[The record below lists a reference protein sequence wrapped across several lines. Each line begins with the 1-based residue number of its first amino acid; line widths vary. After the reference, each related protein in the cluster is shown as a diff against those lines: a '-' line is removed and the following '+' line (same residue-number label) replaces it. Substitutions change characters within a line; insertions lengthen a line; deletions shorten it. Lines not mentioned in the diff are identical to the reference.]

1 MSLSDPSAVPDAA
14 SVTRNRLVLVVYTSA
29 IFVSALLL
37 FSVQPLFTK
46 MVLPRLG
53 GSPAVWSVAMV
64 FFQSL
69 LLGGYAYAHYLMQLR
84 NRMLPV
90 VIHLVL
96 LVVALLTL
104 PLSIA
109 GGWGEPPTSGYAF
122 WLLGLFAVS
131 IGLPF
136 FALAANNPLLQ
147 AWFVRTGHPNG
158 PDPYFLYASSNIGSF
173 LALLSYPVLL
183 EPMFTLR
190 TQNLIW
196 TGGYGLL
203 IVLIAACGVLL
214 LRSPVMAV
222 ADVGAEAIDAP
233 APPWI
238 LRARWIFLAAV
249 PSGLLIA
256 VTAHI
261 STDVAAA
268 PLLWVLPLSLYLLT
282 WVLVFQSRPLLPHK
296 WILLLQPLAIAG
308 VIVLLA
314 VGGEQNLL
322 LTLGGHQLCFFVI
335 AMACHGELAR
345 TRPAAK
351 YLTGFYVAL
360 SFGGMVGGL
369 FAGLIAPFTFSWIAE
384 YPILLACAALCRPPG
399 GNERLA
405 RWSNWYWPLLAVLA
419 VALIAPTYNT
429 GKVFTW
435 LDTNRVWVIGAVG
448 VLSALLALGL
458 NANRWKIFATV
469 AVALAL
475 IRAYPSDDGRVETV
489 RSFFGVHK
497 IVVTSNGQYHVLMHG
512 TTIYGAEKYQNDDGT
527 PVTGRPEPITYYHK
541 DGGIGQ
547 AIAAM
552 RERKGGPLRV
562 AVIGLGSGTLAC
574 ASEPGETWKFFEIDQ
589 TMVDTAKDPKY
600 FTYISK
606 CEPDMKPVIGDARL
620 TFAKEAAG
628 TLRPDHRRRL
638 FVGCDPDPSRDR
650 GGDGD
655 LQGQAGAAGR
665 CGDACVQP
673 ASRTGQRRGR
683 HRRRQRSQELGLQRG
698 YQPRRGIHLLDHGGG
713 LGARGGR
720 CRQAGVVGPM
730 GTDRSRR
737 QPAGLDRRLLQ
748 RARRGVAA
756 AEEGRGVSLKRT
768 IRRLVRNHS
777 RLSLL
782 AARHDQPETIV
793 KKLALSFMAGA
804 GALLA
809 TSAFAA
815 PLSNGL
821 TALPDSN
828 IEQVRMVCNE
838 NGRCW
843 RERSERRVIVREF
856 LR

>member
-1 MSLSDPSAVPDAA
+1 MTSPALSVAADPSSA
-14 SVTRNRLVLVVYTSA
+14 SRNRLILVVYTLA

-69 LLGGYAYAHYLMQLR
+69 LLGGYAYAHFLMKLK
-84 NRMLPV
+84 NRVIPV
-90 VIHLVL
+90 AVHLVL
-96 LVVALLTL
+96 LSVALLTL

-109 GGWGEPPTSGYAF
+109 GGWGEPPHSGYAF

-190 TQNLIW
+190 IQNLIW
-196 TGGYGLL
+196 TGFYGLL
-203 IVLIAACGVLL
+203 ILLIACCGALL
-214 LRSPVMAV
+214 LRSPANAGDINMP
-222 ADVGAEAIDAP
+222 ADDVDAP
-233 APPWI
+233 APSWI

-296 WILLLQPLAIAG
+296 WMLWAQPVAIAG
-308 VIVLLA
+308 VVILLA

-345 TRPAAK
+345 TRPAAR

-369 FAGLIAPFTFSWIAE
+369 FAGLIAPFTFSWVAE
-384 YPILLACAALCRPPG
+384 YPILLALAALCRPLAG
-399 GNERLA
+399 ERLP
-405 RWSNWYWPLLAVLA
+405 RWTRWYWPLLAALA
-419 VALIAPTYNT
+419 VALILPSYHA
-429 GKVFTW
+429 GKMFGW
-435 LDTNRVWVIGAVG
+435 IDAHRVWVIGAVG

-469 AVALAL
+469 VVALVL
-475 IRAYPSDDGRVETV
+475 LRAYPSDDGRVETV

-497 IVVTSNGQYHVLMHG
+497 IVVTPNGQYHVLMHG
-512 TTIYGAEKYQNDDGT
+512 TTIHGAERFQNDDGT
-527 PVTGRPEPITYYHK
+527 PVTGRPEPITYYHR

-547 AIAAM
+547 AISAIRA
-552 RERKGGPLRV
+552 RKGAPLRV
-562 AVIGLGSGTLAC
+562 AVIGLGAGTLTC
-574 ASEPGETWKFFEIDQ
+574 ASEPGEDWKFFEIDQ
-589 TMVDTAKDPKY
+589 SMVDTAKDPKY
-600 FTYISK
+600 FTYIQS
-606 CEPDMKPVIGDARL
+606 CEPNLNPVIGDARL
-620 TFAKEAAG
+620 TFAREPSGTYDMIIVDAYSSDAIPIHLATEEAMEIYKDKLAPHG
-628 TLRPDHRRRL
+628 AVVMHVSNRHLELESVVVGIAEANDLKSWVYSEDSGRDNEYIFSTSVVVSAREEADVGALAASDKWTLTEAEETQRVWTDDYSNILGAVWRRL
-638 FVGCDPDPSRDR
+638 RD
-650 GGDGD
+650 G
-655 LQGQAGAAGR
+655 
-665 CGDACVQP
+665 
-673 ASRTGQRRGR
+673 
-683 HRRRQRSQELGLQRG
+683 
-698 YQPRRGIHLLDHGGG
+698 
-713 LGARGGR
+713 
-720 CRQAGVVGPM
+720 
-730 GTDRSRR
+730 
-737 QPAGLDRRLLQ
+737 
-748 RARRGVAA
+748 
-756 AEEGRGVSLKRT
+756 
-768 IRRLVRNHS
+768 
-777 RLSLL
+777 
-782 AARHDQPETIV
+782 
-793 KKLALSFMAGA
+793 
-804 GALLA
+804 
-809 TSAFAA
+809 
-815 PLSNGL
+815 
-821 TALPDSN
+821 
-828 IEQVRMVCNE
+828 EQ
-838 NGRCW
+838 
-843 RERSERRVIVREF
+843 
-856 LR
+856 

>member
-1 MSLSDPSAVPDAA
+1 MTTLRDAGQYASSLIPTTVAAGISRIQAGVFMSLPMPSTADHA
-14 SVTRNRLVLVVYTSA
+14 SVSRNRLILIVYTAA
-29 IFVSALLL
+29 IFTSALLL

-69 LLGGYAYAHYLMQLR
+69 LLGGYAYAHYLMQIR
-84 NRMLPV
+84 NRMVPV
-90 VIHLVL
+90 AVHLVL
-96 LVVALLTL
+96 LGIALLTL

-109 GGWGEPPTSGYAF
+109 NGWGEPPTSGYAF

-196 TGGYGLL
+196 TGLYGLL
-203 IVLIAACGVLL
+203 ILLIAGCGVLL
-214 LRSPVMAV
+214 LRSPANVV
-222 ADVGAEAIDAP
+222 VEQSDDDAP
-233 APPWI
+233 APPWA

-296 WILLLQPLAIAG
+296 WVLMLQPLAISG

-322 LTLGGHQLCFFVI
+322 LTLGGHLLCFFVI

-345 TRPAAK
+345 TRPPSK

-369 FAGLIAPFTFSWIAE
+369 FAGLLAPFMFSWIAE
-384 YPILLACAALCRPPG
+384 YPILLALAALCRPPAR
-399 GNERLA
+399 ERLPQWS
-405 RWSNWYWPLLAVLA
+405 RWTWPFLAVLA
-419 VALIAPTYNT
+419 VALIAPSWSS

-435 LDTNRVWVIGAVG
+435 LDDHRVWMIGAIG

-458 NANRWKIFATV
+458 NANRWKILATV
-469 AVALAL
+469 IVALVL

-497 IVVTSNGQYHVLMHG
+497 IVVTPSGQYHVLMHG
-512 TTIYGAEKYQNDDGT
+512 TTIHGAEKFRNDDT
-527 PVTGRPEPITYYHK
+527 SPVTGRPEAITYYHK

-547 AIAAM
+547 AISAI

-562 AVIGLGSGTLAC
+562 AVIGLGAGTLTC
-574 ASEPGETWKFFEIDQ
+574 ASEPGEDWKFFEIDQ
-589 TMVDTAKDPKY
+589 TMVDTARDPKY
-600 FTYISK
+600 FTFIQN
-606 CEPDMKPVIGDARL
+606 CEPDLKPVIGDARL
-620 TFAKEAAG
+620 TFAKE
-628 TLRPDHRRRL
+628 PDGIYDLIIVDAYSSDAIPIHLATEEAMEIYKQKLAPQGAVVMHVSNRHLELSSVVVGIADANDLKSWVYSEDSGRDNEYIFSTSVVVSAREEADVGALASSDKWALTEAEDNQRVWTDDYSNVLGAVWRRL
-638 FVGCDPDPSRDR
+638 RD
-650 GGDGD
+650 G
-655 LQGQAGAAGR
+655 
-665 CGDACVQP
+665 
-673 ASRTGQRRGR
+673 
-683 HRRRQRSQELGLQRG
+683 
-698 YQPRRGIHLLDHGGG
+698 
-713 LGARGGR
+713 
-720 CRQAGVVGPM
+720 
-730 GTDRSRR
+730 
-737 QPAGLDRRLLQ
+737 
-748 RARRGVAA
+748 
-756 AEEGRGVSLKRT
+756 
-768 IRRLVRNHS
+768 
-777 RLSLL
+777 
-782 AARHDQPETIV
+782 
-793 KKLALSFMAGA
+793 
-804 GALLA
+804 
-809 TSAFAA
+809 
-815 PLSNGL
+815 
-821 TALPDSN
+821 
-828 IEQVRMVCNE
+828 EQ
-838 NGRCW
+838 
-843 RERSERRVIVREF
+843 
-856 LR
+856 

>member
-1 MSLSDPSAVPDAA
+1 MISSDASAVSEPSA
-14 SVTRNRLVLVVYTSA
+14 SRNRLVLITYTAA

-69 LLGGYAYAHYLMQLR
+69 LLAGYAYAHYLMQIQ
-84 NRMLPV
+84 NRTLPV
-90 VIHLVL
+90 AIHLGL
-96 LVVALLTL
+96 LLLALLSL

-147 AWFVRTGHPNG
+147 AWFVRTGHPGG

-183 EPMFTLR
+183 EPMFTLS

-196 TGGYGLL
+196 TCGYGLL
-203 IVLIAACGVLL
+203 IVLIGACGVLL
-214 LRSPVMAV
+214 LRSPASAAV
-222 ADVGAEAIDAP
+222 DVLAKNDDAP
-233 APPWI
+233 APPWA

-296 WILLLQPLAIAG
+296 WMLMAQPLAIAG

-322 LTLGGHQLCFFVI
+322 LMLGGHLLCFFVI

-360 SFGGMVGGL
+360 SFGGMLGGL
-369 FAGLIAPFTFSWIAE
+369 FAGVIAPFAFSWIAE
-384 YPILLACAALCRPPG
+384 YPILLALAALCRPPG
-399 GNERLA
+399 GAELLP
-405 RWSNWYWPLLAVLA
+405 RWGRWYWLILA
-419 VALIAPTYNT
+419 VAAIALIVPSYSN
-429 GKVFTW
+429 GEIMVW
-435 LDTNRVWVIGAVG
+435 LDDHRVRVIGAIAI
-448 VLSALLALGL
+448 LAAFLALVL
-458 NANRWKIFATV
+458 NANRWKIFA
-469 AVALAL
+469 AVTLALVL

-497 IVVTSNGQYHVLMHG
+497 IVVTPHGQYHVLMHG
-512 TTIYGAEKYQNDDGT
+512 TTIHGAEKFQNDDGT
-527 PVTGRPEPITYYHK
+527 PLTGRPEPISYYHK

-547 AIAAM
+547 AITAV
-552 RERKGGPLRV
+552 RERKGSPLRV

-574 ASEPGETWKFFEIDQ
+574 ASEPGEVWKFFEIDQ
-589 TMVDTAKDPKY
+589 SMVDTARDPKY
-600 FTYISK
+600 FTYIQS
-606 CEPDMKPVIGDARL
+606 CEPDLKPVIGDARL
-620 TFAKEAAG
+620 TFAKEADGIYDLIIVDAYSSDAIPIHLATREAMKIYRDKLAPQG
-628 TLRPDHRRRL
+628 AVVMHVSNRHLELSSVVVSIAAANDLKSWVYSEDSNRDSEYIFPTSVVVCARAEADVGKLDSSDQWELTEADPNQRVWTDDYSNVLGAVWRRL
-638 FVGCDPDPSRDR
+638 RD
-650 GGDGD
+650 G
-655 LQGQAGAAGR
+655 
-665 CGDACVQP
+665 
-673 ASRTGQRRGR
+673 
-683 HRRRQRSQELGLQRG
+683 
-698 YQPRRGIHLLDHGGG
+698 
-713 LGARGGR
+713 
-720 CRQAGVVGPM
+720 
-730 GTDRSRR
+730 
-737 QPAGLDRRLLQ
+737 
-748 RARRGVAA
+748 
-756 AEEGRGVSLKRT
+756 
-768 IRRLVRNHS
+768 
-777 RLSLL
+777 
-782 AARHDQPETIV
+782 
-793 KKLALSFMAGA
+793 
-804 GALLA
+804 
-809 TSAFAA
+809 
-815 PLSNGL
+815 
-821 TALPDSN
+821 
-828 IEQVRMVCNE
+828 EQ
-838 NGRCW
+838 
-843 RERSERRVIVREF
+843 
-856 LR
+856 